1 MPVLS
6 LSRPVVTNYARALV
20 PLLNLDTAKTLLLCY
35 ILLTRI
41 VKIQRHL
48 RARGISSSIRDV
60 YLWISK
66 VRSGLYHHSSS
77 KLINAVA
84 CYTASSAHAEHA
96 QKCRIADE
104 SSEARHYG
112 QVGAKGAQRRSS
124 LDAARKGE
132 IA

>member
-41 VKIQRHL
+41 LKIQRHL

-66 VRSGLYHHSSS
+66 VRCGLYPHFGS
-77 KLINAVA
+77 KLII
-84 CYTASSAHAEHA
+84 EM
-96 QKCRIADE
+96 
-104 SSEARHYG
+104 
-112 QVGAKGAQRRSS
+112 
-124 LDAARKGE
+124 L
-132 IA
+132 